1 MKPKKPRLLRW
12 FKFCLTFIA
21 TAIVLTAL
29 LNHLFPLA
37 LPAANGV
44 VTVVDRHG
52 QPLRHFAD
60 NQGIWRYPIQLEDLS
75 PNYLT
80 TLLHY
85 EDKYFYTHPGVN
97 PFAIVRAA
105 WQNWRSG
112 RIISG
117 GSTLTMQTARI
128 IDPHTRSFTGKL
140 KQVWRAL
147 QLEWYLSKDQILTL
161 YINHAPFGGPM
172 EGVQAASYHY
182 LGKPASYLTDAEAAL
197 LAVLPQAPSYLRPD
211 RHPKRAQQYRD
222 KVLHRLLRDKIW
234 SEQRVK
240 AAKLEQVVA
249 YTPQA
254 PLLAPLLTDKLR
266 QHDTSAVIQTTIDA
280 QLQWQLQDYAISYV
294 NQLPPGT
301 TASVLVV
308 DNTSHEVVVYIGNAA
323 YGNHQRDG
331 YVNMIDA
338 TRSPGSTLK
347 PFLYGMAL
355 DKGLIHENSLL
366 IDAPRQYGEY
376 RPQNFDQGF
385 HGPVAMRDALLRSL
399 NLPAVQVLEHYGVTT
414 FYSQLENSGLD
425 LRLPAGASPN
435 LSMILGGVGVTLWDL
450 VTAYQTFS
458 NDGKVSSLA
467 TTAQPRFQQRQLLS
481 PASSW
486 LIGDI
491 LRDQVPPGRLAT
503 NRITHRRDLA
513 WKTGTSYGHRDAWA
527 IGFTPRWTI
536 GVWVG
541 RPDGS
546 PLPGHYG
553 AVTATPML
561 LAVQEQLE
569 PSPSAWPQA
578 PDSISEQPICWP
590 LGTLESQHAEDTC
603 HRKLTT
609 RLIEHSAPPTLDAT
623 TRALFHQN
631 PVPIWLSDDGRWRLH
646 ANCPN
651 VGTKSLKALWPPEL
665 EPWLPIHWR
674 SHQQLPPIHPD
685 CNDKVATQAAPLEI
699 VGLSEG
705 QKVIS
710 LGENQP
716 VPSIDLSALG
726 GTGIHHW
733 YLNGQYQGAHLAATP
748 VKIPLTKPG
757 VHQIVISD
765 EFGNS
770 TLGEVERLVY

>member
-1 MKPKKPRLLRW
+1 
-12 FKFCLTFIA
+12 
-21 TAIVLTAL
+21 
-29 LNHLFPLA
+29 
-37 LPAANGV
+37 
-44 VTVVDRHG
+44 
-52 QPLRHFAD
+52 
-60 NQGIWRYPIQLEDLS
+60 
-75 PNYLT
+75 
-80 TLLHY
+80 
-85 EDKYFYTHPGVN
+85 
-97 PFAIVRAA
+97 
-105 WQNWRSG
+105 
-112 RIISG
+112 
-117 GSTLTMQTARI
+117 
-128 IDPHTRSFTGKL
+128 
-140 KQVWRAL
+140 
-147 QLEWYLSKDQILTL
+147 
-161 YINHAPFGGPM
+161 
-172 EGVQAASYHY
+172 
-182 LGKPASYLTDAEAAL
+182 
-197 LAVLPQAPSYLRPD
+197 
-211 RHPKRAQQYRD
+211 KRAQQYRD

-665 EPWLPIHWR
+665 
-674 SHQQLPPIHPD
+674 
-685 CNDKVATQAAPLEI
+685 
-699 VGLSEG
+699 
-705 QKVIS
+705 
-710 LGENQP
+710 
-716 VPSIDLSALG
+716 
-726 GTGIHHW
+726 
-733 YLNGQYQGAHLAATP
+733 
-748 VKIPLTKPG
+748 
-757 VHQIVISD
+757 
-765 EFGNS
+765 
-770 TLGEVERLVY
+770 